1 MTAEWY
7 EQVQQRD
14 AKRLRLEEDDDDE
27 TVPPLDCCALAT
39 EITDDFETDDNVVHW
54 SDSMHADLVVKT
66 LTG

>member
-14 AKRLRLEEDDDDE
+14 AKRLRLEEEDE
-27 TVPPLDCCALAT
+27 TVAPLDCSARAT
-39 EITDDFETDDNVVHW
+39 KITDDIETDDNVVHW